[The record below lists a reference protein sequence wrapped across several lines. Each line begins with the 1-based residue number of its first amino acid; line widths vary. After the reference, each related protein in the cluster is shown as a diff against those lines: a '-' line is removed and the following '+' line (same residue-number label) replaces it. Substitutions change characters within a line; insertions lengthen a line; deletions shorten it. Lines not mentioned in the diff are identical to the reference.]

1 MALKTLDDLFLHFL
15 KDMYFAEKHLV
26 KALPKMAKKAS
37 SPKLT
42 EAFESHLEETREHVA
57 RLEQVFEIVGKAAR
71 AETCPAIKGIVEEG
85 EEIMDEA
92 EDAEALDAGL
102 IAAAQAVE
110 HYEISRYGTMVA
122 WANRLGMKD
131 AAKIL
136 NKTLDEEYSADKK
149 LSSLAE
155 GTVNKKAA

>member
-1 MALKTLDDLFLHFL
+1 MSLKTLDDLFLHFL

-42 EAFESHLEETREHVA
+42 EAFESHLEETKEHVS
-57 RLEQVFEIVGKAAR
+57 RLEQVFEIVGKPAR

-85 EEIMDEA
+85 EEIMGEA
-92 EDAEALDAGL
+92 EDPEALDAGL

-122 WANRLGMKD
+122 WAERLGMKD
-131 AAKIL
+131 AVKIL

-149 LSSLAE
+149 LSALAE
-155 GTVNKKAA
+155 SSVNKKAA

>member
-1 MALKTLDDLFLHFL
+1 MSLKTLDDLFLHFL

-26 KALPKMAKKAS
+26 KALPKMAKKAT

-42 EAFESHLEETREHVA
+42 EAFESHLEETKEHVS
-57 RLEQVFEIVGKAAR
+57 RLEQVFEIVGKPAR

-85 EEIMDEA
+85 EEIMSEA
-92 EDAEALDAGL
+92 EDPEALDAGL

-122 WANRLGMKD
+122 WAERLGMKD
-131 AAKIL
+131 AVKIL

-149 LSSLAE
+149 LSALAE
-155 GTVNKKAA
+155 SSVNKKAA